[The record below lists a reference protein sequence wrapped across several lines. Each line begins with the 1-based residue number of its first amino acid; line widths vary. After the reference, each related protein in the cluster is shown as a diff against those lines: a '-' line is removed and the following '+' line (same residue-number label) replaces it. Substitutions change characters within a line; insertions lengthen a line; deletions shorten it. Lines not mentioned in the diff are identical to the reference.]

1 MNIKIILPTSY
12 GYKNRLNKAKKA
24 IIPNLGI
31 RYLAGM
37 VPPEHSVSVVEEVVE
52 DLNFDEVVDLVAI
65 SVNAFNARRAYE
77 VANEYRSRGK
87 TIVMG
92 GIHASV
98 CYQEALKYANT
109 VVIGEADHTWP
120 QVIDD
125 FIHKRLRRIYGSEQR
140 LDLRNLPQ
148 PRYDLIDNSKYLK
161 FPFEKRAIFPIETSR
176 GCPYNCEFCSVSI
189 YWGEKVRHRP
199 IEDVICAIKRT
210 GAKTFLFTDDNFF
223 ADYKRAKKLCNA
235 LIPLKIKYICQV
247 TTSIVNRP
255 ELIRLAANSGCIMVY
270 VGFESIRTESLIN
283 AGKSL
288 NRPETYHKLCSL
300 LSQNGIDVY
309 ASIMLGFDGD
319 DYITMHETLDNLKN
333 WKVSNA
339 AFFELVPFPGTA
351 LYDRLKSEDRL
362 LDDQWWLSQ
371 DDESYIVR
379 IRYEEGQV
387 SGINLRNRAIDK
399 FFSMDSII
407 RRFFPFRK
415 GMLLPL
421 YMNII
426 VKNKLR
432 KGEYMFW

>member
-37 VPPEHSVSVVEEVVE
+37 VPAEHSISVVEEVVE
-52 DLNFDEVVDLVAI
+52 DLNFDEVVDLVTI

-77 VANEYRSRGK
+77 VSKEYKSRGK
-87 TIVMG
+87 TVVMG
-92 GIHASV
+92 GIHASA
-98 CYQEALKYANT
+98 CYQEALQHADT
-109 VVIGEADHTWP
+109 VVIGEADDIWP

-125 FIHKRLRRIYGSEQR
+125 FIHKRLKRIYRSEPR
-140 LDLRNLPQ
+140 NDLCNLPQ

-176 GCPYNCEFCSVSI
+176 GCPHNCEFCSVSI
-189 YWGEKVRHRP
+189 FWGKKLRHRP
-199 IEDVICAIKRT
+199 IEDVICAIKRS

-223 ADYKRAKKLCNA
+223 SDYERAKRLCKA
-235 LIPLKIKYICQV
+235 LIPLKIEYICQV

-270 VGFESIRTESLIN
+270 VGFESIRTESLKN
-283 AGKSL
+283 AGKAF
-288 NRPETYHKLCSL
+288 NRPEAYHRLCSL
-300 LSQNGIDVY
+300 LNKSGINVY
-309 ASIMLGFDGD
+309 ASMMLGFDGD
-319 DYITMHETLDNLKN
+319 HYITIRETLDNLTK
-333 WKVSNA
+333 WKVSSA
-339 AFFELVPFPGTA
+339 AFFELIPFPGTA
-351 LYDRLKSEDRL
+351 LYNRLKSEDRL

-379 IRYEEGQV
+379 IRHDESQV
-387 SGINLRNRAIDK
+387 SGINLRNRALDQ
-399 FFSMDSII
+399 FFSMGSII
-407 RRFFPFRK
+407 RRFFPPRK

-421 YMNII
+421 YMNIM

-432 KGEYMFW
+432 KREYMFW